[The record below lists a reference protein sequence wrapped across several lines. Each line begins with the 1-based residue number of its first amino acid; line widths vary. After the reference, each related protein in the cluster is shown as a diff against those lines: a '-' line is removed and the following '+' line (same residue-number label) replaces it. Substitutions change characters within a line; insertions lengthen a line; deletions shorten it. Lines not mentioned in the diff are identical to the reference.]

1 MSQEASQLEI
11 NDIILDYGWDWDKP
25 SFDLPVEIK
34 MLIQATLIAFT
45 TRGSNKLAWAGSSH
59 VTFDLKSAYKFFL
72 GSDSNTS
79 FDANWIWK
87 ADTLPVLKHFCGC
100 ALTIALELW
109 LAL

>member
-34 MLIQATLIAFT
+34 MLIQATPIAFT
-45 TRGSNKLAWAGSSH
+45 TRGSLAWAGSSH

-87 ADTLPVLKHFCGC
+87 ADTLPVLKRFCGC
-100 ALTIALELW
+100 ALIVALELW

>member
-11 NDIILDYGWDWDKP
+11 NDIILDYDWDWDKL

-34 MLIQATLIAFT
+34 MLIQATPIAFT
-45 TRGSNKLAWAGSSH
+45 TRRSDKLAWVGSSH
-59 VTFDLKSAYKFFL
+59 GTFDLKSAYKFFL
-72 GSDSNTS
+72 GPDSNTS

-87 ADTLPVLKHFCGC
+87 ADTLLVLKGFCGC
-100 ALTIALELW
+100 ALTVASELW

>member
-1 MSQEASQLEI
+1 
-11 NDIILDYGWDWDKP
+11 
-25 SFDLPVEIK
+25 
-34 MLIQATLIAFT
+34 MLILATPIAFT
-45 TRGSNKLAWAGSSH
+45 TRGSLAWAGSSH

-87 ADTLPVLKHFCGC
+87 ADTLPVLKRFCGC
-100 ALTIALELW
+100 ALTVALELW